1 MNQIIIQITPED
13 DIFEEF
19 NFAGENEEVF
29 DDMMR
34 TREDF
39 TRVNLQIAKV
49 CGAPSILQ
57 FYLGK
62 LQQAI

>member
-1 MNQIIIQITPED
+1 MNQIVINITPED

-34 TREDF
+34 IREEF
-39 TRVNLQIAKV
+39 TRINHAIAKA
-49 CGAPSILQ
+49 CNPSVIIQ